1 MAKNKFTVGGLCSGV
16 GGIEYGFKKAGFEIS
31 WANDM
36 DEYAMQTYG
45 ALHHTNHYIGKEPYT
60 IKEIIEDKGL
70 SKQLSKV
77 DVLVSGFPCQPFS
90 LAGHRKGF
98 EDERGTVIK
107 DIFETVKHIGR
118 PKVLFLENV
127 KNFRNHAGGE
137 TFTHIRDY
145 LQKELKYSVYDIILN
160 ACDYTKIPQNRER
173 TFLVCFKDEPLWHD
187 PNVFG
192 DIDMLKSIAPM
203 TSLFYENRPKRN
215 AMTDPK
221 ANFLNEEI
229 NDSDIYSKDHFPEYF
244 KMLEKAY
251 SDSNEN
257 EKTFYQIRRIYARYN
272 ANERCP
278 TLTANMG
285 TGGHN
290 VPIIKQ
296 KVNNKNIWRRLTPK
310 ECFNLQGFPKF
321 FKLPSKIPNGQLYK
335 QAGNSVSI
343 PLITKLAKSILLT
356 LNKGH

>member
-1 MAKNKFTVGGLCSGV
+1 MNKTNLTVGGLCSGV
-16 GGIEYGFKKAGFEIS
+16 GGIEYGFKQAGFDIA

-45 ALHHTNHYIGKEPYT
+45 ALHHDNHYIGKAPHT
-60 IKEIIEDKGL
+60 IEEILNDNLLQEE
-70 SKQLSKV
+70 LSKV

-98 EDERGTVIK
+98 EDERGTVIG
-107 DIFETVKHIGR
+107 DIFELVKLIGR

-137 TFTHIRDY
+137 TFTYIRDS
-145 LQKELKYSVYDIILN
+145 LRKELKYSVYDIILN

-173 TFLVCFKDEPLWHD
+173 TFLVCFKDEPLWEH
-187 PNVFG
+187 PNAFN
-192 DIDMLKSIAPM
+192 DIKMLKSKAPL
-203 TSLFYENRPKRN
+203 TSLFYENLPKK
-215 AMTDPK
+215 TYKTKPK
-221 ANFLNEEI
+221 EFFLNEEI

-310 ECFNLQGFPKF
+310 ECFNLQGFPKYF
-321 FKLPSKIPNGQLYK
+321 ELPTDIPNGQLYK
-335 QAGNSVSI
+335 QAGNSVVI
-343 PLITKLAKSILLT
+343 PLISLLAKNIKNT
-356 LNKGH
+356 INNK

>member
-1 MAKNKFTVGGLCSGV
+1 MGRNNKYTIGGLCSGV
-16 GGIEYGFKKAGFEIS
+16 GGIEYGFKKAGFDIS

-36 DEYAMQTYG
+36 DKYAMQTYG
-45 ALHHTNHYIGKEPYT
+45 ALHHTNHYIGKKPYT
-60 IKEIIEDKGL
+60 IKEILKDKGL

-98 EDERGTVIK
+98 EDERGTVIG
-107 DIFETVKHIGR
+107 DIFELVKVIGR

-127 KNFRNHAGGE
+127 KNFRNHDGGK
-137 TFTHIRDY
+137 TFSHIREY
-145 LQKELKYSVYDIILN
+145 LQKELKYSVCDIIFN

-173 TFLVCFKDEPLWHD
+173 TFMICFKDEPLWEH
-187 PNVFG
+187 P
-192 DIDMLKSIAPM
+192 DIFNDINMLKSKAPL
-203 TSLFYENRPKRN
+203 TSFFYENLPTKKVK
-215 AMTDPK
+215 TDTK
-221 ANFLNEEI
+221 DKFLNEDI
-229 NDSDIYSKDHFPEYF
+229 NERDIYSKDHFPEYF

-310 ECFNLQGFPKF
+310 ECFNLQGFPKT
-321 FKLPSKIPNGQLYK
+321 FKLSNHIPNGQLYK
-335 QAGNSVSI
+335 QAGNSVVI
-343 PLITKLAKSILLT
+343 PLIFLLAKNIKNTINS
-356 LNKGH
+356 